1 MAERFDDIGLMR
13 ALLERAVSDNSASI
27 EFVAHAKTQLPKLL
41 DELARLRNVQFDV
54 QQGIREAEE
63 RGCVIGLRQKYPDRD
78 MFLNGLART
87 LCDEARDS
95 DTQEY

>member
-1 MAERFDDIGLMR
+1 MSTGFGDIELLR
-13 ALLERAVSDNSASI
+13 TLLERTISDSSGSV

-41 DELARLRNVQFDV
+41 DELVTLRSSQLDLQRV
-54 QQGIREAEE
+54 IREAEE
-63 RGCVIGLRQKYPDRD
+63 RGCVIGLRQKYPDKD

-95 DTQEY
+95 NEEY